1 MKESLYKNEFSKV
14 FSRLL
19 EKGGISCY
27 GICNYT
33 GVDPAYLSRLKNGEK
48 DNPSLEIAVRIAL
61 GLVHCSNRIL
71 VHDIEELL
79 RSIGR
84 SLRIG

>member
-1 MKESLYKNEFSKV
+1 MREGLYNSQFSKV

-27 GICNYT
+27 SICMYSGI
-33 GVDPAYLSRLKNGEK
+33 DEAYLSRLKNGVE
-48 DNPSLEIAVRIAL
+48 DNPSPEISVRIGL
-61 GLVHCSNRIL
+61 GLVHCSNRIS

-79 RSIGR
+79 KSTGR
-84 SLRIG
+84 TLRIG